1 MKRIDNCYFIAW
13 LVLLACCAATDG
25 FASGFG
31 LYEASSAT
39 YALGG
44 AVLGRAVDA
53 SANFHNPATL
63 TDLTNVTLTA
73 GVLTEHP
80 RARMKVGGD
89 SSTAMDPG
97 CFWLPHVHAAV
108 PLPLDFTFGLGV
120 MPEYG
125 LGSSYDDTWELANNS
140 LDTTVMSFTVNPNL
154 AYKITD
160 DWSIGAGPRF
170 LFFDFE
176 QYSRPLTAAGRFDNR
191 LWGDNRMGDI
201 GWQIGTS
208 YRVFDNFAVGAVYKS
223 STIVNVKGKTD
234 NEAAIPA
241 AQVYADAA
249 SGTAE
254 TELELPQSVTGGF
267 NWDLTDDLHL
277 GGMLA
282 WTQWSSIGVLNF
294 DLAGMQ
300 KDIYLRWDDT
310 YRVGLAPSWDFA
322 ENWSL
327 LSSYV
332 FETDCCGDQE
342 STMLPAAQ
350 RHMATLGLAWRCL
363 EQLELDLCY
372 GLIIMDGK
380 DSHAR
385 DATGELVTYRPY
397 RGISHAVGFSVT
409 YRF

>member
-1 MKRIDNCYFIAW
+1 MKRHANIRLAQ
-13 LVLLACCAATDG
+13 LVALAACMASVGAL
-25 FASGFG
+25 ASGFG
-31 LYEASSAT
+31 LYEASVPT

-63 TDLTNVTLTA
+63 TDLTNVTVTA

-80 RARMKVGGD
+80 RARMKVNGD

-97 CFWLPHVHAAV
+97 CFWLPHLHAAV
-108 PLPLDFTFGLGV
+108 PLPFDFSLGLGV

-125 LGSSYDDTWELANNS
+125 LGSSYDDNWDLANNS
-140 LDTTVMSFTVNPNL
+140 LETTVMSFTVNPNV

-176 QYSRPLTAAGRFDNR
+176 QYSRPMTAAGRFDNR

-208 YRVFDNFAVGAVYKS
+208 YRLFSNFAVGAVYKS
-223 STIVNVKGKTD
+223 STIVNVEGKTD
-234 NEAAIPA
+234 NEAANPM
-241 AQVYADAA
+241 AQKHADAA
-249 SGTAE
+249 SGHAE

-267 NWDLTDDLHL
+267 NWDITDDVHL

-282 WTQWSSIGVLNF
+282 WTQWSSLGVLNF
-294 DLAGMQ
+294 DLAGIQ
-300 KDIYLRWDDT
+300 KNILLRWDDT

-322 ENWSL
+322 EDWSL
-327 LSSYV
+327 LGSYV

-342 STMLPAAQ
+342 STMLPAAE
-350 RHMATLGLAWRCL
+350 RHMVTLGVTWQCL
-363 EQLELDLCY
+363 EQLEFGLCY

-385 DATGELVTYRPY
+385 DASGELATYRPC